1 MKFKFKNYCL
11 ILMGVKDNLID
22 DILKVSETTVS
33 VMGYNSQ
40 DVIVATFSSN
50 LNVNEITEYVKT
62 FDVNFFIFEL
72 DKNCGFNIK
81 DKKTSKDLFGFINDK
96 QNIIVKPI
104 KLNFNDL
111 ERGNENY
118 NEMRSHLKNLREQN
132 TNKVHSEAIFIDDLN
147 EEEIENEINKIL
159 DKGYK
164 KIGKKDKLF
173 IQKLM
178 NKL

>member
-11 ILMGVKDNLID
+11 ILMGAKDNLID

-50 LNVNEITEYVKT
+50 LNVSEITEYVKT
-62 FDVNFFIFEL
+62 FDVNFFVFEL
-72 DKNCGFNIK
+72 GKNCGFNIK
-81 DKKTSKDLFGFINDK
+81 DKKTSKDLFGFITNK
-96 QNIIVKPI
+96 QNTVVKPI

-111 ERGNENY
+111 ERNNENY
-118 NEMRSHLKNLREQN
+118 SEMRSHLKNRREQTMN
-132 TNKVHSEAIFIDDLN
+132 NVHSEDVFIGDLS
-147 EEEIENEINKIL
+147 EEEIENEVNKIL